1 MNRLPPGLQCAET
14 DDDVRCWLSILRRS
28 VEPGRSG
35 GRTVLSRPT
44 NRVIDSVI
52 HRPANRP
59 PEMEHRDSGKRIITV
74 MASTYKMTD
83 VTQP

>member
-1 MNRLPPGLQCAET
+1 VNRLPPGLQCAET

-52 HRPANRP
+52 TALQTARQGWSIA
-59 PEMEHRDSGKRIITV
+59 TA
-74 MASTYKMTD
+74 AS
-83 VTQP
+83 V